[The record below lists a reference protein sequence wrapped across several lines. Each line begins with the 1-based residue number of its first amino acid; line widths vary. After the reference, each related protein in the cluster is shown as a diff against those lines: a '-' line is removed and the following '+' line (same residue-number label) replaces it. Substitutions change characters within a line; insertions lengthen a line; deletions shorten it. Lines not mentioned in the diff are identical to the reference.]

1 MDKKI
6 IISTDPYIYII
17 DNYIPDEYC
26 DHFVELSKSKLKTAL
41 VAGDMGGFI
50 SQGRTGK
57 NYWITHKTDEITEK
71 TAEKIANLVEYPL
84 VNAESFQIIYY
95 DTNGEYRNHYDAW
108 KFDKSEKSK
117 RCLLYGGQRM
127 VTALVYLN
135 DVEEGGSTKF
145 TKLNISV
152 EAKKGRILVFENC
165 IKDTNIV
172 HPMSEHAGTPVLR
185 GEKYA
190 FNLWFRQQDR
200 TIKYIHKYE

>member
-1 MDKKI
+1 MEKKI
-6 IISTDPYIYII
+6 LCKDPYIYII
-17 DNYIPDEYC
+17 DNYISTEYC
-26 DHFVELSKSKLKTAL
+26 NHFIELSKSKLQTAL

-57 NYWITHKTDEITEK
+57 NCWIPHKTDHITEE
-71 TAEKIANLVEYPL
+71 TVNQIAKLVEYPIE
-84 VNAESFQIIYY
+84 NAESFQIIYY
-95 DTNGEYRNHYDAW
+95 DTNGEYKNHYDAW
-108 KFDKSEKSK
+108 KFDKTEKSA
-117 RCLLYGGQRM
+117 RCLLRGGQRM

-152 EAKKGRILVFENC
+152 EPKKGRILVFENC
-165 IKDTNIV
+165 LKNTNIV

-200 TIKYIHKYE
+200 TKDYIHQEI